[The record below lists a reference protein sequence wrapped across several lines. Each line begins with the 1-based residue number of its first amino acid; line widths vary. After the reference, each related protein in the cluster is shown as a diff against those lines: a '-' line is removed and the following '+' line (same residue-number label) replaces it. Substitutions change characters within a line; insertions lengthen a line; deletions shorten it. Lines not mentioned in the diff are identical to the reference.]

1 MLIISLLVALYTFVF
16 HPKEAKKHGKQ
27 QPVAAMQVK
36 QLTADESR
44 RYQYFWLEALRQD
57 GMENYTAAFE
67 LYRHCLEINPDASE
81 CHFKLAFF
89 DAALGNDS
97 LAQKHYER
105 AFELDPE
112 NEEFA
117 MSLGSFYLSKNMV
130 DKGAETFERL
140 VKLAPDRSE
149 YLDMLVRIYQHLK
162 DYPKMLSTLNKLE
175 MVDGQSEDITLT
187 KMQVYSYMGDEQGA
201 YKELMS
207 LVKSHPN
214 DLNYKVM
221 TGNWLLGNGKK
232 AEALKTYLEVLDEEP
247 DNAQAQMAL
256 MDYYRADGNMD
267 EADRLLFAMLENPRT
282 ETSTRITLMRQ
293 VVSDTE
299 NGDRDSTRVLGIFN
313 RILSLP
319 QKTSEI
325 AEMKAIYMS
334 LKQMPSDSIKATLRQ
349 VIEINPENRQA
360 RLQLIDLMWRD
371 SVDAKVIKECEKAID
386 YIPGEPS
393 LYYFLG
399 LAKYVNEDNQ
409 GALEAMQKGATF
421 ISDDTPADQSARLY
435 SIMGDILHGMN
446 KEKEAF
452 EAYDRCLEYNP
463 EEISC
468 LNNYAYYLSVK
479 GKDLKRAEQMSYK
492 TIKAEP
498 ENGTYLDTYA
508 WILYMQERYEEA
520 KIYIDQVMIVDSASL
535 SSTILDHAGDIYL
548 KIGKKQ
554 EALDFWQ
561 KALNFN
567 PDDAADIRKKIRN
580 ATNPVSVKSN
590 KTNKT
595 KK

>member
-1 MLIISLLVALYTFVF
+1 MLILPLLITLYYSVF
-16 HPKEAKKHGKQ
+16 APHKAAKHKKKVQ
-27 QPVAAMQVK
+27 TELVIKTK
-36 QLTADESR
+36 QLSADESR

-57 GMENYTAAFE
+57 GMENYTEAFE
-67 LYRHCLEINPDASE
+67 LYRHCLEINPDAAE

-89 DAALGNDS
+89 DSAMGRDS

-105 AFELDPE
+105 ALELDPK

-130 DKGAETFERL
+130 DKGAEAFERL
-140 VKLAPDRSE
+140 IELAPDRIE

-162 DYPKMLSTLNKLE
+162 DYPKMLSALNRME
-175 MVDGQSEDITLT
+175 TIDGQSEDLTLS
-187 KMQVYSYMGDEQGA
+187 KMQVYSYMGDEKGA

-221 TGNWLLGNGKK
+221 MGNWLLGNSKK
-232 AEALKTYLEVLDEEP
+232 PEALKTYLEVIKEEP

-256 MDYYRADGNMD
+256 MDYYRADGNME
-267 EADRLLFAMLENPRT
+267 EADKLLFAMLENPRT
-282 ETSTRITLMRQ
+282 ESSTRIALMRQ
-293 VVSDTE
+293 VITDNEKS
-299 NGDRDSTRVLGIFN
+299 NSDSTRVLGIFN
-313 RILSLP
+313 RILSMP

-349 VIEINPENRQA
+349 VIDINPENIEA

-371 SVDAKVIKECEKAID
+371 SIDANVIKECEKAID
-386 YIPGEPS
+386 YVPEAPS

-399 LAKYVNEDNQ
+399 LAKYINNDNE
-409 GALEAMQKGATF
+409 GALAALQKGATF
-421 ISDDTPADQSARLY
+421 IDDQTPADQASRMY
-435 SIMGDILHGMN
+435 SIMGDILHGMD
-446 KEKEAF
+446 KAEEAYA
-452 EAYDRCLEYNP
+452 AYDRCLEYNP

-468 LNNYAYYLSVK
+468 LNNYAYYLSEE
-479 GKDLKRAEQMSYK
+479 GKELKKAEQMSYK

-508 WILYMQERYEEA
+508 WILYKQERYEEA

-535 SSTILDHAGDIYL
+535 SATIYDHAGDIYV
-548 KIGKKQ
+548 KTGKKQ

-561 KALNFN
+561 KALHFN
-567 PDDAADIRKKIRN
+567 PEDAVEIRKKIESIAPSR
-580 ATNPVSVKSN
+580 PPRGEE
-590 KTNKT
+590 

>member
-1 MLIISLLVALYTFVF
+1 MLILPLLITLYYSVF
-16 HPKEAKKHGKQ
+16 APHKAAKHKKKVQ
-27 QPVAAMQVK
+27 TELVIKTK
-36 QLTADESR
+36 QLSADESR

-57 GMENYTAAFE
+57 GMENYTEAFE
-67 LYRHCLEINPDASE
+67 LYRHCLEINPDAAE

-89 DAALGNDS
+89 DSAMGRDS

-105 AFELDPE
+105 ALELDPK

-130 DKGAETFERL
+130 DKGAEAFERL
-140 VKLAPDRSE
+140 IELAPDRIE

-162 DYPKMLSTLNKLE
+162 DYPKMLSALNRME
-175 MVDGQSEDITLT
+175 TIDGQSEDLTLS
-187 KMQVYSYMGDEQGA
+187 KMQVYSYMGDEKGA

-221 TGNWLLGNGKK
+221 MGNWLLGNSKK
-232 AEALKTYLEVLDEEP
+232 PEALKTYLEVIKEEP

-256 MDYYRADGNMD
+256 MDYYRADGNME
-267 EADRLLFAMLENPRT
+267 EADKLLFAMLENPRT
-282 ETSTRITLMRQ
+282 ESSTRIALMRQ
-293 VVSDTE
+293 VITDNEKS
-299 NGDRDSTRVLGIFN
+299 NSDSTRVLGIFN
-313 RILSLP
+313 RILSMP

-349 VIEINPENRQA
+349 VIDINPENIEA

-371 SVDAKVIKECEKAID
+371 SIDANVIKECEKAID
-386 YIPGEPS
+386 YVPEAPS

-399 LAKYVNEDNQ
+399 LAKYINNDNE
-409 GALEAMQKGATF
+409 GALAALQKGSTF
-421 ISDDTPADQSARLY
+421 IDDQTPADQASRMY
-435 SIMGDILHGMN
+435 SIMGDLLHGMD
-446 KEKEAF
+446 KAEEAYA
-452 EAYDRCLEYNP
+452 AYDRCLEYNP

-468 LNNYAYYLSVK
+468 LNNYAYYLSEE
-479 GKDLKRAEQMSYK
+479 GKELKKAEQMSYK

-508 WILYMQERYEEA
+508 WILYKQERYEEA

-535 SSTILDHAGDIYL
+535 SATIYDHAGDIYV
-548 KIGKKQ
+548 KTGKKQ

-561 KALNFN
+561 KALDCN
-567 PDDAADIRKKIRN
+567 PEDAAEIRKKIERI
-580 ATNPVSVKSN
+580 APSRPPRGEE
-590 KTNKT
+590 